1 MDILSAVPF
10 QILADAT
17 MASNAMRAF
26 LAPVMTTLIALASVA
41 VVIFLV
47 HGGIQYMTSSG
58 NPEKLDHAKLIIKNA
73 LIGLLLIIVAATL
86 TAILAHAYSSS
97 GPPTTSQ
104 IPQLVTIEP
113 NNPGGGVVQAII
125 DALIG
130 VSRNIIA
137 TIGIPFL
144 AALEYFTKST
154 PLMADNAG
162 VANLWLGMV
171 GICDA
176 LFVLVVVLIGF
187 HVMSMTSFGFDEIEF
202 KHLLPRLV
210 AVFLLMNTSIFAID
224 GIISLSNGMIHAINV
239 GFPTLSVWGTLKEI
253 VDKNSIGSLAGLL
266 LMLAFMILT
275 VILLVYYV
283 LRLVV
288 LYIGAV
294 LSPAVVLV
302 WLVPGYRD
310 FAESAVKSYIGV
322 IFVLFI
328 HTIILQLSASIFT
341 GMAASDAS
349 NMLNPFMSV
358 IVGIATILALLKT
371 QQVLLQLS
379 MMSSGARTA
388 KKAVGTVINVIRSK
402 QGKATDNSAASS
414 KSKGDVFPTKNTNT
428 TTKAGLPNSLPKI
441 SSTNAKAAQNRTQEI
456 GKTKRAPKYYSDTP
470 RTTEEDYPSSVSKP
484 IKQRS
489 KQSKKGS
496 NTL

>member
-1 MDILSAVPF
+1 
-10 QILADAT
+10 
-17 MASNAMRAF
+17 MRAF
-26 LAPVMTTLIALASVA
+26 LAPVMTALIALATAA

-58 NPEKLDHAKLIIKNA
+58 NPEKLDHAKSIIKNA
-73 LIGLLLIIVAATL
+73 LLGLLLVIAAATL
-86 TAILAHAYSSS
+86 TAILAHAYSSA
-97 GPPTTSQ
+97 GPPATSQ
-104 IPQLVTIEP
+104 IPQLTTIEP

-130 VSRNIIA
+130 VSRNIITA
-137 TIGIPFL
+137 IGIPFL

-171 GICDA
+171 GICDV
-176 LFVLVVVLIGF
+176 LFILVVALIGF

-224 GIISLSNGMIHAINV
+224 GIISLSNGMIHAINA

-253 VDKNSIGSLAGLL
+253 VNKNSIGSLAGLL
-266 LMLAFMILT
+266 LMLAFMVLT
-275 VILLVYYV
+275 TMLLVYYV
-283 LRLVV
+283 LRLVI

-310 FAESAVKSYIGV
+310 FAESAVKSYVGV

-341 GMAASDAS
+341 GMAASETS
-349 NMLNPFMSV
+349 NTLNPFMSV
-358 IVGIATILALLKT
+358 IVGIATVLALLKT

-388 KKAVGTVINVIRSK
+388 KKAVGTVINVIRGK
-402 QGKATDNSAASS
+402 DGKAAGRTTSG
-414 KSKGDVFPTKNTNT
+414 SKGNGDTFPTQGTNT
-428 TTKAGLPNSLPKI
+428 KTKVGLPQNLPRVAA
-441 SSTNAKAAQNRTQEI
+441 TNAKASQNRPPEI

-470 RTTEEDYPSSVSKP
+470 RTTEEDHPLSTRKP
-484 IKQRS
+484 TKQRS
-489 KQSKKGS
+489 KQPKKGS
-496 NTL
+496 NAV